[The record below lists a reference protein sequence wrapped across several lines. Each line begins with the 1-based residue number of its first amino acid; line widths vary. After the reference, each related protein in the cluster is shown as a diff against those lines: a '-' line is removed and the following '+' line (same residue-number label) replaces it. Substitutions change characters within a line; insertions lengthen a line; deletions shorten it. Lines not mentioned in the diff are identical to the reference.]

1 MKKRL
6 LSFALSGS
14 MWAVAGL
21 AQAAPDT
28 NSQPVPQTAA
38 RSASALTDGEV
49 RKLDKDTGKITIRH
63 GAIVNLDMPP
73 MTMIFQVSDP
83 SRFESIRAG
92 DQIRFAAEKRAG
104 VYTVTLVEKRN

>member
-6 LSFALSGS
+6 LCFALSGC

-21 AQAAPDT
+21 AQAATDT

-49 RKLDKDTGKITIRH
+49 RKLDKDAGKITIRH

-73 MTMIFQVSDP
+73 MTMVFQVTDS
-83 SRFESIRAG
+83 SLLETVKVG
-92 DQIRFAAEKRAG
+92 DKIQFAAEKRAG
-104 VYTVTLVEKRN
+104 SYIVTRVDIAP